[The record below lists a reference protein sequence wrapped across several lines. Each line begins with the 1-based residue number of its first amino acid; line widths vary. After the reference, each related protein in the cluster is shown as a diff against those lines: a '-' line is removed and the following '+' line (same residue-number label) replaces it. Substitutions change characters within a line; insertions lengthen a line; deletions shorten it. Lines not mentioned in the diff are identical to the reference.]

1 MFRRFRNPPPD
12 KVHPPVAR
20 YHHRVEV
27 SPGKWWMVLSGQ
39 VGIRPD
45 GQVPE
50 DPIEQLEVALENVR
64 QNLFDGYMQVE
75 DVVKLTIYLVGDV
88 DPERRRAVLDK
99 WLARHTPTMTVVY
112 VVALAS
118 PEYRV
123 EVEAWAAA

>member
-20 YHHRVEV
+20 YSHWVEV
-27 SPGKWWMVLSGQ
+27 GHGMRWMVLSGQ

-50 DPIEQLEVALENVR
+50 DALEQLEVALENVR
-64 QNLFDGYMQVE
+64 QNLFDGNMQVE

-88 DPERRRAVLDK
+88 DPDRRRAVLDQ
-99 WLARHTPTMTVVY
+99 WLAGHVPTMTVVY
-112 VVALAS
+112 VAGLAS
-118 PEYRV
+118 PAYRV